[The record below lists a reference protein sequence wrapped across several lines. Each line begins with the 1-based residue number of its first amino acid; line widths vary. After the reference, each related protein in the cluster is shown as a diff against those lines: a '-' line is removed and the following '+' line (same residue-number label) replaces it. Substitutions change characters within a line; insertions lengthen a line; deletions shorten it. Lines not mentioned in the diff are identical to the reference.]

1 MKVETMVT
9 TEKVASIHYINGIAV
24 NVHSF
29 VNEKGDTVINI
40 SIENGSV
47 LDVKMR
53 HEIVSVTART
63 KYGKK

>member
-24 NVHSF
+24 NIHSF
-29 VNEKGDTVINI
+29 ANEKGDTVINI

-53 HEIVSVTART
+53 HEVVSVTART

>member
-1 MKVETMVT
+1 MVAT
-9 TEKVASIHYINGIAV
+9 GKVASIHYINGAAV

>member
-40 SIENGSV
+40 SIENGE
-47 LDVKMR
+47 D
-53 HEIVSVTART
+53 
-63 KYGKK
+63 